1 LTTLKIVVLAPM
13 PRDSVIARTAVSAGA
28 FTIMRSA

>member
-13 PRDSVIARTAVSAGA
+13 PSESVIARTAVSAGV
-28 FTIMRSA
+28 FPIMRSA